1 MTKFRINNNNI
12 NIEEIVS
19 WLENRVGFKQ
29 FSVEYYSTVIDTFR
43 VFLDNEDIEYNI
55 IILDN
60 TDMAMEF
67 ALRFL

>member
-1 MTKFRINNNNI
+1 MTKFRINNNNT
-12 NIEEIVS
+12 NREEIVS